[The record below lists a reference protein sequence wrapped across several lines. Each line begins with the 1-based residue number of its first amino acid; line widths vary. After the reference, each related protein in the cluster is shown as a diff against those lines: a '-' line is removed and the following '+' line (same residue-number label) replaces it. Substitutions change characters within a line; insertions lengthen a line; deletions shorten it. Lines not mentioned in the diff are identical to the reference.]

1 MQEYKNYKTFKE
13 WSNEHLMLALYQV
26 EESFDYF
33 LNLRISELEV
43 LQEKCETECEKQANI
58 RVINELKRLGK

>member
-1 MQEYKNYKTFKE
+1 MQEYKKYKTFKE

-33 LNLRISELEV
+33 LNLRISELED

>member
-13 WSNEHLMLALYQV
+13 WSSEHLMLALYQV

-33 LNLRISELEV
+33 LELRISELEA
-43 LQEKCETECEKQANI
+43 LQEKCETGCEKQANI